1 MSIQISVMLEGH
13 FVKLSWKDFYTI
25 TYRQREREHIINEKE
40 EKRRIEKEGGKEE
53 EALKKKQRK
62 REQEREGG
70 IRLTIFS
77 Q

>member
-1 MSIQISVMLEGH
+1 MSSSVEKISTPLHTG
-13 FVKLSWKDFYTI
+13 
-25 TYRQREREHIINEKE
+25 REREHIINEKE